1 MDTFLRFL
9 YELVNQIVTGIY
21 VIFSGL
27 INGLKQMFNFP
38 LFYNL
43 VTQYKNDFTGP
54 EWVLVGLTILFM
66 IVFYGGIIFLVVF
79 LIKKIL
85 KKIKPVNKA
94 ALLDEVEEL
103 NKQVVQLSREK
114 DEILEMKVSQM
125 GLKPDE
131 SPIDEKALAT
141 ANGASDGEDEAKGEN
156 GIRFSKL
163 NLIDMEY
170 ADYKIKNYGNT
181 FDLPELVSNFRNFAA
196 SKLHLYYKEKLLR
209 IFVAGLASTR
219 LVILQGISGTGK
231 TSLAYAWGKFM
242 KQDSCVASVQPS
254 WRDRTDLFGY
264 FNEFTKKF
272 NETELLKE
280 MYIADYTDDVYTVIL
295 DEMNLSRVEYYFAEM
310 LSILEMPDKKEWV
323 IEIVPNTWKS
333 DPKKLMHGKIQVP
346 PNMWYIGT
354 INNDDSTFAV
364 TDKVYD
370 RAMPIDINDK
380 GQAFTPEDVD
390 AQNVNYSYLDK
401 LFTEAMENFQISQET
416 LDKIEKMD
424 DFVIKHFRIAFGNRI
439 VAHMKKFVPVYVA
452 CGGTEVEGVDYFIA
466 KKILR
471 KFEQLNMSLIKDEID
486 GYIKFLD
493 DTFGKGAM
501 AECIEYLLRLKK
513 MG

>member
-1 MDTFLRFL
+1 MDTFVRFL
-9 YELVNQIVTGIY
+9 YEFFNQSVSGIMS
-21 VIFSGL
+21 IL
-27 INGLKQMFNFP
+27 NGLFEGIKQFFNFP
-38 LFYNL
+38 AYFNI
-43 VTQYKNDFTGP
+43 VSEYKNDFSMP
-54 EWVLVGLTILFM
+54 EWILVSLTVLFM
-66 IVFYGGIIFLVVF
+66 VAIYGIIAFLIVFAV
-79 LIKKIL
+79 KKYL
-85 KKIKPVNKA
+85 KFRKPSIDKK
-94 ALLDEVEEL
+94 ALLDEIADL
-103 NKQVVQLSREK
+103 NTKVVKLSKEK
-114 DEILEMKVSQM
+114 DEILEMKVSQL

-131 SPIDEKALAT
+131 SPIDEKAKEGMEEGT
-141 ANGASDGEDEAKGEN
+141 DETQTGM
-156 GIRFSKL
+156 RFSKL
-163 NLIDMEY
+163 NLVDLEY
-170 ADYKIKNYGNT
+170 ANYQIKNYNNN
-181 FDLPELVSNFRNFAA
+181 FDLPELCDYFRNFAA
-196 SKLHLYYKEKLLR
+196 SKLRLYYKEKLIR
-209 IFVAGLASTR
+209 IFIAGLASTR

-231 TSLAYAWGKFM
+231 TSLAYAWGKFL

-264 FNEFTKKF
+264 FNEFTKRF

-280 MYIADYTDDVYTVIL
+280 MYIANYTDDVYTVIL

-310 LSILEMPDKKEWV
+310 LSILEMPNKKEWV
-323 IEIVPNTWKS
+323 IEVVPNSWPT

-346 PNMWYIGT
+346 ANMWYIGT

-380 GQAFTPEDVD
+380 GVPFTPDDVD
-390 AQNVNYSYLDK
+390 AMNINYTYIDK
-401 LFTEAMENFQISQET
+401 LFAEAMDNFAISQET

-452 CGGTEVEGVDYFIA
+452 CGGTEVDGVDYFIA

-471 KFEQLNMSLIKDEID
+471 KFEQLNMALIRDEID

>member
-9 YELVNQIVTGIY
+9 YELINQIVSG
-21 VIFSGL
+21 IFSIFKGF
-27 INGLKQMFNFP
+27 IEGFKQIFNFTA
-38 LFYNL
+38 FYNL
-43 VTQYKNDFTGP
+43 VTHYKNDFSGP
-54 EWVLVGLTILFM
+54 EWLLVAITVLFM
-66 IVFYGGIIFLVVF
+66 IVLYGGTLF
-79 LIKKIL
+79 LIVFGIKKLI
-85 KKIKPVNKA
+85 KRIKPINKGE
-94 ALLDEVEEL
+94 LLNEVDEL
-103 NKQVVQLSREK
+103 NKKVIKLSNEK
-114 DEILEMKVSQM
+114 DEILAMKVSQL
-125 GLKPDE
+125 GLKPDQPLE
-131 SPIDEKALAT
+131 GDET
-141 ANGASDGEDEAKGEN
+141 VEGEAQEGEEAVGEN

-170 ADYKIKNYGNT
+170 ADYKIKNYGNS
-181 FDLPELVSNFRNFAA
+181 FDLPELCDNFRNFAA
-196 SKLHLYYKEKLLR
+196 SKLKLFYKERLIR
-209 IFVAGLASTR
+209 TFVAGLASTR

-310 LSILEMPDKKEWV
+310 LSILEMPDKKEWI
-323 IEIVPNTWKS
+323 IEIVPNTWAS
-333 DPKKLMHGKIQVP
+333 DPKKLIQGKIQVP

-370 RAMPIDINDK
+370 RAMPIDINEK
-380 GQAFTPEDVD
+380 GEPFTPDDID
-390 AQNVNYSYLDK
+390 AQNINYSYLDK
-401 LFTEAMENFQISQET
+401 LFTEAMENFEISQET

-424 DFVIKHFRIAFGNRI
+424 DFVIKHFRIAFGNSI

-471 KFEQLNMSLIKDEID
+471 KFEQLNMALIRDEID

-513 MG
+513 MA